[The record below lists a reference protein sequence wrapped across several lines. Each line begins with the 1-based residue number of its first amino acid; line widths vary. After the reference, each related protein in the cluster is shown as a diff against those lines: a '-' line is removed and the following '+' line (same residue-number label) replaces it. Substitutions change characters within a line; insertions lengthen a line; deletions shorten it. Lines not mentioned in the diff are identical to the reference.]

1 MKKTIKAKIMKVTN
15 TRIGNEEKAT
25 IEVDKILP
33 VYDIFRS
40 GTRNIIIEIDEPIL
54 DETEKRYLSAVI
66 KPFINEIEYI
76 AKRVSYS
83 SGYYIDIGMKNDDS
97 LLFPYFKDKRMYKSM
112 VTEKEYTLEE
122 LGL

>member
-1 MKKTIKAKIMKVTN
+1 MKKTIKAKI
-15 TRIGNEEKAT
+15 IGMRNNGMNKT
-25 IEVDKILP
+25 SIIEVDKVLP
-33 VYDIFRS
+33 IFDMFKA

-66 KPFINEIEYI
+66 KPFRNEIKYI

-97 LLFPYFKDKRMYKSM
+97 LLFPYFKDNRMYKSM